1 MAFNYD
7 LSTARGKVRLL
18 VPDRVST
25 DYLFQDDEIDAFL
38 SVEDSSVK
46 RGAALAL
53 ETIASDIAMIDKVI
67 KLLDLQTDGAKTSDA
82 LIKRAATLRDQADNE
97 DITDHFDYIEFS
109 DLTEWNTEEWIAKNV
124 SW

>member
-1 MAFNYD
+1 MTFTYD

-18 VPDRVST
+18 VPDRVS
-25 DYLFQDDEIDAFL
+25 DNYLFSDDEIDAFL
-38 SVEDSSVK
+38 SVESSSVK
-46 RGAALAL
+46 NAAALCL

-82 LIKRAATLRDQADNE
+82 LLARAKTLRDQADNE
-97 DITDHFDYIEFS
+97 DITDHFDYVEFS
-109 DLTEWNTEEWIAKNV
+109 DLTEWNTDEWVVKNI

>member
-1 MAFNYD
+1 MTFTYD
-7 LSTARGKVRLL
+7 LSTDRGKVRLL

-25 DYLFQDDEIDAFL
+25 DYLFNDDEVDAFL
-38 SVEDSSVK
+38 SVEDSSIK
-46 RGAALAL
+46 RAAALCL

-82 LIKRAATLRDQADNE
+82 LLARAKTLRDQADNE
-97 DITDHFDYIEFS
+97 DITDHFDYVEFS
-109 DLTEWNTEEWIAKNV
+109 DLTEWNTNEWVVKNI

>member
-1 MAFNYD
+1 MTFTYD
-7 LSTARGKVRLL
+7 LTTDRGKVRLL

-38 SVEDSSVK
+38 SVEVASVK
-46 RGAALAL
+46 RAAALCL

-82 LIKRAATLRDQADNE
+82 LLKRAATLREQADNE
-97 DITDHFDYIEFS
+97 DITDHFDYIEYS
-109 DLTEWNTEEWIAKNV
+109 DLTEFNTAEWVAKNV